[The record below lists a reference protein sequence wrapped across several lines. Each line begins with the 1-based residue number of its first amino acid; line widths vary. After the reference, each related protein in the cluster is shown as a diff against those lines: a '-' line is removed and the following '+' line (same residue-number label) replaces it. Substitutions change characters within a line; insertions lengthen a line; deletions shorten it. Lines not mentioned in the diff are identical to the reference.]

1 MKWLLEKIKLW
12 FTEEYE
18 LTVFFPGPTQV
29 MPDGSRIESGAP
41 KTYQCKK
48 IKKLTTKHIIFVDMD
63 NKTHEI
69 KMVSDVG
76 YDLRKIY

>member
-1 MKWLLEKIKLW
+1 MKWLIEKIKLW

-18 LTVFFPGPTQV
+18 LTVFFPGPAQV

-41 KTYQCKK
+41 KTYHCKK
-48 IKKLTTKHIIFVDMD
+48 IVKLTTKHIIFVDMEG
-63 NKTHEI
+63 KRHEI

-76 YDLRKIY
+76 YDLKKIY